1 MLFATQKR
9 KKKSSNIAFTEWI
22 VKKFK
27 YCGQKNNNRDRKID
41 KISVWLQ
48 SKRKRV
54 WQAIER

>member
-22 VKKFK
+22 VKKLK
-27 YCGQKNNNRDRKID
+27 YCGQNNNNRDRKID

-48 SKRKRV
+48 SKRKRI